1 MQLFLHT
8 ILIFVQKIRYWR
20 NVVLLILFL
29 SVFLSA
35 YGHSQF
41 VLGHF
46 FGTTKNIGNYQ
57 IVFAPYPS
65 LPFAGDNST
74 LLNFSI
80 LDKDNQNVN
89 NIFASVS
96 IKNKLN
102 DSTVQNFPFRFY
114 EFSDI
119 TFPYTFKEIG
129 DYQVS
134 LLVRING
141 DPTYSQTPISADF
154 DISATNPN
162 QVIPTQE
169 LITYYVVPA
178 LAVIAVIVI
187 YLRHKNKI

>member
-1 MQLFLHT
+1 MS
-8 ILIFVQKIRYWR
+8 VQKIIYSR
-20 NVVLLILFL
+20 NVFLLILFVF
-29 SVFLSA
+29 VFLKG

-41 VLGHF
+41 ILGHF

-80 LDKDNQNVN
+80 LDRDNQNVN
-89 NIFASVS
+89 NIFASLI

-102 DSTVQNFPFRFY
+102 ESTIQNFPFRFY

-129 DYQVS
+129 DYHIS

-162 QVIPTQE
+162 QVIPTDE

-178 LAVIAVIVI
+178 LAVIAVIVV

>member
-1 MQLFLHT
+1 MQHFLHT
-8 ILIFVQKIRYWR
+8 SLMSVQKIIYSR
-20 NVVLLILFL
+20 NVFLLILFVF
-29 SVFLSA
+29 VFLNE

-41 VLGHF
+41 ILGHF

-80 LDKDNQNVN
+80 LDRDNQNVN
-89 NIFASVS
+89 NIFASLI

-102 DSTVQNFPFRFY
+102 ESTIQNFPFRFY

-129 DYQVS
+129 DYHIS

-162 QVIPTQE
+162 QVIPTDE

-178 LAVIAVIVI
+178 LAGIAVIVV
-187 YLRHKNKI
+187 YLRYKNKI

>member
-1 MQLFLHT
+1 MQHLLHT
-8 ILIFVQKIRYWR
+8 ILMSVQKIVYSR
-20 NVVLLILFL
+20 NVVLLILFVF
-29 SVFLSA
+29 VFLNE

-41 VLGHF
+41 ILGHF

-89 NIFASVS
+89 NIFASLS

-102 DSTVQNFPFRFY
+102 GSTVQNFPFRFY

-141 DPTYSQTPISADF
+141 DPTYSQTPLSADF

-178 LAVIAVIVI
+178 LAVIAVIVV

>member
-1 MQLFLHT
+1 MS
-8 ILIFVQKIRYWR
+8 VQKIIYSR
-20 NVVLLILFL
+20 NVFLLILFVF
-29 SVFLSA
+29 VFLNE

-41 VLGHF
+41 ILGHF

-80 LDKDNQNVN
+80 LDRDNQNVN
-89 NIFASVS
+89 NIFASLI

-102 DSTVQNFPFRFY
+102 ESTIQNFPFRFY

-162 QVIPTQE
+162 QVIPTDE

-178 LAVIAVIVI
+178 LAVIAVIVV